1 MKKSTLEMLV
11 LGIGVLVILAGVYL
25 LFISSDKSSPFMANI
40 VFSIGFLFYVIYTA
54 MTTSSLQNNIREK
67 EAIISNLQDEVK
79 RKTIEVESLNSEVNQ
94 LKTDLKARNNEL
106 EEARKSIESLNQSI
120 KGLEGKITELSEKSK
135 DSATD

>member
-1 MKKSTLEMLV
+1 MEKSTLEMLV

-40 VFSIGFLFYVIYTA
+40 VFSVGFLFYVIYTA

-79 RKTIEVESLNSEVNQ
+79 RKTVEVESLNSEVSQ
-94 LKTDLKARNNEL
+94 LNSDLKSRNNEL
-106 EEARKSIESLNQSI
+106 EAANKNIDDLSQSV
-120 KGLEGKITELSEKSK
+120 KALEKKITALTEKSK
-135 DSATD
+135 DSSTD

>member
-40 VFSIGFLFYVIYTA
+40 VFSVGFLFYVIYTA

-79 RKTIEVESLNSEVNQ
+79 RKTVEVNSLTSEVSQ
-94 LKTDLKARNNEL
+94 LNADLKARNNEL
-106 EEARKSIESLNQSI
+106 EEAQTKMNSLDKTIKS
-120 KGLEGKITELSEKSK
+120 LEEKIVELSEKSK
-135 DSATD
+135 DSTTD